1 MIARAMLLALGTAC
15 AAARADYTV
24 VVDIAQPDE
33 LTATLKLPRAEGA
46 PHRLDVRGTA
56 WGLQPQIHSPAC
68 GGVPLKQQ
76 KNGTWI
82 AEPGCREVTWKIS
95 PVVAI
100 DGYADVSKHAT
111 LLFQK
116 PRWLLLSEASSLLR
130 PTDDASG
137 SASSITI
144 RSGNATAFGATPS
157 GQLSWRVPSASHA
170 PEIFVVG
177 DVSTRSR
184 AIGPYE
190 VRYIADDPQRVET
203 LGLEGLHEKALE
215 YLARIL
221 PPSPGLPAS
230 ERTLLVVWVG
240 IDERRGR
247 PGGAAGSRSFV
258 ANYVIGKAESAR
270 QNAART
276 LYLLA
281 HEQFHQLAELVRGPR
296 PPLPEWLNESL
307 ATYYGAKVLLQVAPG
322 PESES
327 VRAQFVESGAAFWAE
342 IDNALRARSAGASD
356 LDAMVP
362 ALLRSEVRQGRRL
375 PDAFAQE
382 LRAVL
387 GARADEL
394 LAKYAGN

>member
-1 MIARAMLLALGTAC
+1 
-15 AAARADYTV
+15 
-24 VVDIAQPDE
+24 
-33 LTATLKLPRAEGA
+33 
-46 PHRLDVRGTA
+46 
-56 WGLQPQIHSPAC
+56 
-68 GGVPLKQQ
+68 
-76 KNGTWI
+76 
-82 AEPGCREVTWKIS
+82 
-95 PVVAI
+95 
-100 DGYADVSKHAT
+100 
-111 LLFQK
+111 
-116 PRWLLLSEASSLLR
+116 
-130 PTDDASG
+130 
-137 SASSITI
+137 
-144 RSGNATAFGATPS
+144 
-157 GQLSWRVPSASHA
+157 
-170 PEIFVVG
+170 
-177 DVSTRSR
+177 
-184 AIGPYE
+184 
-190 VRYIADDPQRVET
+190 
-203 LGLEGLHEKALE
+203 
-215 YLARIL
+215 
-221 PPSPGLPAS
+221 LPAS

-240 IDERRGR
+240 LDERRGR
-247 PGGAAGSRSFV
+247 AGGAAGSRSFV

-296 PPLPEWLNESL
+296 PPLPEWLNESH

-327 VRAQFVESGAAFWAE
+327 VRAQFVERGAAFWAE

-375 PDAFAQE
+375 PDAFAEE